1 MTRNPG
7 LITAILAA
15 AVLGAG
21 GCASAEANAPAV
33 CESFATV
40 QNTVN
45 QIRNVNVSE
54 NGVAAARPY
63 VAELLNQ
70 LNQLVLDAQAQFK
83 PQADQLRT
91 AVDQLSASVEGA
103 RADPGAATFAVVR
116 SSITA
121 VGDSARALRDAISGT
136 C

>member
-7 LITAILAA
+7 LITAIVAA
-15 AVLGAG
+15 AVLGTS
-21 GCASAEANAPAV
+21 GCAASESDTPAV

-54 NGVAAARPY
+54 NGIAAARPY

-83 PQADQLRT
+83 PQADQLKT
-91 AVDQLSASVEGA
+91 AVDQLSTSVEGA
-103 RADPGAATFAVVR
+103 RSDPGAAAFAAVR
-116 SSITA
+116 TAITS
-121 VGDSARALRDAISGT
+121 VGDSARALRDAIGGA